1 MDELLRDE
9 IVAVAKQPRASIEY
23 TISLQGVSKSFVRR
37 FHQGGYSTFKSLIVS
52 LFRKSAQPEAIE
64 TVALKEL
71 TMRIPKGASVGVIGR
86 NGSGKSTL
94 LKLITGIYKP
104 DTGSISRAGR
114 VSALIELGAGF
125 HPDFT
130 GRENIFL
137 GGMIQGLSR
146 REIEQRFDEIIQFA
160 ELEDFIDQPVR
171 TYSSGMF
178 MRLGF
183 SLAIHCDPEV
193 LLIDEVLAVGDEG
206 FISKCKGKISE
217 LRQKGVTLML
227 VTHDLAAVE
236 RWCDEVL
243 WLEKGEVRDRGEP
256 RRVIDAY
263 RQFFED
269 REEHALECQH
279 EESQDRVLHRDSGA
293 QGVNAEATPGE
304 ASDEKARWGSREVEI
319 LGVRLLN
326 GSGEERFV
334 FHPDEGVEIVVPFA
348 WRESLSG
355 ELVFGFGVHH
365 GDGTLLFG
373 TNTHIEQVKLN
384 LCERSR
390 EVRCHIPRLSLLDGE
405 YWLDIAAHREDGY
418 PYDYWKK
425 ALKFS
430 VRSSR
435 AQVGKVFLET
445 QWSVIEEGSDIE
457 STQDRVSQS
466 RAVS

>member
-1 MDELLRDE
+1 
-9 IVAVAKQPRASIEY
+9 
-23 TISLQGVSKSFVRR
+23 
-37 FHQGGYSTFKSLIVS
+37 
-52 LFRKSAQPEAIE
+52 
-64 TVALKEL
+64 
-71 TMRIPKGASVGVIGR
+71 
-86 NGSGKSTL
+86 
-94 LKLITGIYKP
+94 
-104 DTGSISRAGR
+104 
-114 VSALIELGAGF
+114 
-125 HPDFT
+125 
-130 GRENIFL
+130 
-137 GGMIQGLSR
+137 
-146 REIEQRFDEIIQFA
+146 
-160 ELEDFIDQPVR
+160 
-171 TYSSGMF
+171 MF

-279 EESQDRVLHRDSGA
+279 EESREQGADNDSG
-293 QGVNAEATPGE
+293 GGDSGGGDSGGGGLNPEAIPGE
-304 ASDEKARWGSREVEI
+304 ALDEKARWGSREVEI

-326 GSGEERFV
+326 ESGEERFV
-334 FHPDEGVEIVVPFA
+334 FHPNEAVEIVIPFA
-348 WRESLSG
+348 RRESLSG
-355 ELVFGFGVHH
+355 ELVFGLGVHH

-373 TNTHIEQVKLN
+373 TNTHIEQVTLN
-384 LCERSR
+384 FSEMSS
-390 EVRCHIPRLSLLDGE
+390 EVRCYIPRLSLLDGE

-445 QWSVIEEGSDIE
+445 QWNVVEDGSVLERERGRVAR
-457 STQDRVSQS
+457 DRGPQS

>member
-1 MDELLRDE
+1 MNQILSEQRSLNAGTKKADL
-9 IVAVAKQPRASIEY
+9 QY
-23 TISLQGVSKSFVRR
+23 TISLQGISKSFVRK
-37 FHQGGYSTFKSLIVS
+37 FHQGGYSTLKSAIVS
-52 LFRKSAQPEAIE
+52 LFRKTEAPPAVK

-71 TMRIPKGASVGVIGR
+71 TMRIPQGASVGVIGR

-104 DTGSISRAGR
+104 DAGVIAR
-114 VSALIELGAGF
+114 SGRISALIELGAGF

-137 GGMIQGLSR
+137 GGMIQGLTRS
-146 REIEQRFDEIIQFA
+146 EIEERFDQIVEFA
-160 ELEDFIDQPVR
+160 ELSEFIEQPVR

-217 LRQKGVTLML
+217 LRQSGVTLML

-263 RQFFED
+263 RQFIES
-269 REEHALECQH
+269 REEDALESLH
-279 EESQDRVLHRDSGA
+279 EYPRASDEGA
-293 QGVNAEATPGE
+293 EERQSLE
-304 ASDEKARWGSREVEI
+304 ASPTHSELEKARWGSREIEI
-319 LGVRLLN
+319 LGVALLTSDN
-326 GSGEERFV
+326 CEKFV
-334 FHPDEGVEIVVPFA
+334 FHPDETMEILLSFSQ
-348 WRESLSG
+348 REPVKG
-355 ELVFGFGVHH
+355 GLVFGIGIHH
-365 GDGTLLFG
+365 VDGTLLFG
-373 TNTHIEQVKLN
+373 TNTQLEEVELDLSEKSN
-384 LCERSR
+384 EVLCR
-390 EVRCHIPRLSLLDGE
+390 IPRLSLLDGE
-405 YWLDIAAHREDGY
+405 YWLDLAVHRDDGY

-425 ALKFS
+425 AIRFS
-430 VRSSR
+430 VRSSKS
-435 AQVGKVFLET
+435 QVGKLYLET
-445 QWSVIEEGSDIE
+445 QWSVREREGEASAL
-457 STQDRVSQS
+457 QS
-466 RAVS
+466 V